1 MATNW
6 KRRIGLALG
15 AVLVLVVAGLGTLLV
30 LSGRNLRRRYTVPE
44 ERLVVARDSATLE
57 RGRHLATTI
66 TKCTE
71 CHGEDLG
78 GQQMEMGPV
87 GSFSAANLTSG
98 KGGFGGLAKSDL
110 DWVRAVRHGV
120 APDGRSL
127 VFMPSQMFARLTAE
141 DLSAIIAY
149 VKSVPPVDRELG
161 PLKLGPIGRLL
172 VVTQTGRWIPAAG
185 INHSAPFPEPV
196 AASDGVAY
204 GRYLT
209 EVGGCTYCHGDNLK
223 GGLKEGPP
231 GTPLSADLTQAGR
244 LGRWTET
251 DFRNALRTGLR
262 PDGSTID
269 PFMPWRAAG
278 GMTDAEIRAVWEY
291 LRTL

>member
-6 KRRIGLALG
+6 RRGVGLAVG
-15 AVLVLVVAGLGTLLV
+15 ALLVLAATGLGTILV
-30 LSGRNLRRRYTVPE
+30 LSGRNLGRRYAVPE
-44 ERLVVARDSATLE
+44 EKLVVASDSATLE
-57 RGRHLATTI
+57 RGRHLATAI
-66 TKCTE
+66 AKCTE

-78 GQQMEMGPV
+78 GQRMEMGPV
-87 GSFSAANLTSG
+87 GSFPAANLTSG

-110 DWVRAVRHGV
+110 DWVGAVRHGV

-127 VFMPSQMFARLTAE
+127 VFMPSQMFAPLTAE

-149 VKSVPPVDRELG
+149 VKSAPPVDRELG

-172 VVTQTGRWIPAAG
+172 VVTQTERWIPAAG
-185 INHSAPFPEPV
+185 INHSAPFREPV
-196 AASDGVAY
+196 AESDGIAY

-209 EVGGCTYCHGDNLK
+209 EVGGCTYCHGDDLK

-231 GTPLSADLTQAGR
+231 GTPVTADLTQAGR